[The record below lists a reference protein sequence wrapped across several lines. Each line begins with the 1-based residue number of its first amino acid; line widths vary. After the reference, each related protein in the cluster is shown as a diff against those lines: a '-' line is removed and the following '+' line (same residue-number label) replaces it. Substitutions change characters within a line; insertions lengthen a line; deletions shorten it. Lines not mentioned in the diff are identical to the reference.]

1 MGTHTLL
8 SAVGIYFQFKSWLG
22 VLFFK
27 PETQRIDPHNFEES
41 KLVRKGVKEV
51 KED

>member
-8 SAVGIYFQFKSWLG
+8 SAVWIYFQFKSWLG

-27 PETQRIDPHNFEES
+27 PEMQRIDPYNFEES
-41 KLVRKGVKEV
+41 KLVQIINPNNK
-51 KED
+51 